1 MMARTLFL
9 LVLVGLAGAFGAGV
23 GPAAAEVLYHWTQ
36 LGPDSRLIARVVT
49 DGAPCP
55 SITVDGE
62 TLPLEQRAAPEDGF
76 ATRVCETTLPVG
88 AAKAELGD
96 RRFPLLSGEI
106 ERIAVIGDTG
116 CRIKGARVQA
126 CNDPVQWPFAT
137 VADAVAKHDPDLIVH
152 LGDYHYREFECP
164 AGADCQGSPFGDN
177 GPTWEADWLA
187 PAQALFAQAPL
198 VPTRGNHE
206 QCGWAWKGWVRYLAP
221 GPIPP
226 TCTIIED
233 PWTARLPG
241 LDLIV
246 FDSSYGPADRSAPEN
261 LERMRRMAADVF
273 ARLTGEAWLLTHR
286 PLWVR
291 YDPRGSEGDVTQR
304 AAFAGVMPDAVALVL
319 SGHVHSFQAF
329 DMAAGVSQ
337 VISGNAGVTL
347 YPAPDETVHD
357 IVVGG
362 DKVRMATSDS
372 GFGFVILERQRGSRW
387 RLEAFDVDGVRR
399 RSCRVEGREIACDS
413 AASGR

>member
-1 MMARTLFL
+1 MLARTLL
-9 LVLVGLAGAFGAGV
+9 LFVLVGLAGAAGVQV

-36 LGPDSRLIARVVT
+36 LGPGSRLIARVVT
-49 DGAPCP
+49 DGTPCP
-55 SITVDGE
+55 SIAVDGE

-76 ATRVCETTLPVG
+76 ETRVCETTLPAG

-96 RRFPLLSGEI
+96 RRFPLLSGAV
-106 ERIAVIGDTG
+106 ERIAVIGDSG

-126 CNDPVQWPFAT
+126 CNDPVQWPF
-137 VADAVAKHDPDLIVH
+137 VAVAGAVAKHDPDLILH
-152 LGDYHYREFECP
+152 LGDYHYRESECP

-177 GPTWEADWLA
+177 GPTWKADWLA

-198 VPTRGNHE
+198 VLTRGNHE

-221 GPIPP
+221 GQIPA

-233 PWTARLPG
+233 PWTVRLPG
-241 LDLIV
+241 LELIV
-246 FDSSYGPADRSAPEN
+246 FDSSFGPADRSAPEN
-261 LERMRRMAADVF
+261 LERMRRMAEDAF
-273 ARLTGEAWLLTHR
+273 AELTGEAWLLTHR

-304 AAFAGVMPDAVALVL
+304 AAFAGAMPDAVALVL
-319 SGHVHSFQAF
+319 AGHIHSFQAF
-329 DMAAGVSQ
+329 DMVTRVSQ

-362 DKVRMATSDS
+362 DDAGMATSDS
-372 GFGFVILERQRGSRW
+372 GFGFVILERQDDGSW
-387 RLEAFDVDGVRR
+387 RLDAFDVNDALR
-399 RSCRVEGREIACDS
+399 RSCRVKGREIACAA
-413 AASGR
+413 AASDR